1 MEVFKSVVNWLSDF
15 VWGLPMIIVIL
26 LTGIFLSIRTK
37 FVQIR
42 LFKHAIGLIS
52 GKFDRPEHEGH
63 ITHFQALSTALSAT
77 IGTGNIAGVATAIYA
92 GGPGAV
98 FWMWISALFGMA
110 VKFTS
115 ATLAVKYR
123 KVTKDSVKGGPMYY
137 IEMGIKERYG
147 WNFKWLAVFFALSTA
162 IAAFG
167 IGNTVQANSVA
178 DALSRLISGANA
190 SAHTLFYV
198 KLAIGLV
205 LAALTGLV
213 IIGGIKRIAQVA
225 SRLTPTMSVF
235 YVLGALTILVINY
248 DKLLDAFKLIFTE
261 AFTGHAARG
270 AILGTAVLYVM
281 RMGFARGIFSNEAG
295 LGTAPMAHSAA
306 RTNLPAREGIVAM
319 LGPFIDTIVI
329 CTMTAL
335 VIIVAGFYSTGEL
348 NGAALTAKSF
358 QLGIGNVGSWIVN
371 LGLALF
377 AYSTLIGWYFYGE
390 KGIEYL
396 FDSPKV
402 IFWYKILWVVLI
414 PIGAVASL
422 GIVWNISDV
431 FNGFMALPNLVAL
444 FLLSGVAVR
453 ELKAYLSNPDNFKP
467 VK

>member
-1 MEVFKSVVNWLSDF
+1 MEALKAVVNSLSNF
-15 VWGLPMIIVIL
+15 VWGIPMIIVIL
-26 LTGIFLSIRTK
+26 FTGIFLSIRSK
-37 FVQIR
+37 FVQLR
-42 LFKHAIGLIS
+42 MFKHAIGLIS

-77 IGTGNIAGVATAIYA
+77 IGTGNIAGVATAIFA

-98 FWMWISALFGMA
+98 FWMWVSAFFGMA

-137 IEMGIKERYG
+137 IELGIKERYG

-178 DALSRLISGANA
+178 DALSHLIAGDNA
-190 SAHTLFYV
+190 AAGSLFYI
-198 KLAIGLV
+198 KLVIGLILSV
-205 LAALTGLV
+205 LTGLV

-235 YVLGALTILVINY
+235 YVLGALAILAINY
-248 DKLLDAFKLIFTE
+248 DKIPEAFKLIFTE
-261 AFTGHAARG
+261 AFTGKAARG

-329 CTMTAL
+329 CSMTAL
-335 VIIVAGFYSTGEL
+335 VIIVSGLYAEGTL
-348 NGAALTAKSF
+348 NGASLTAAAFGAGLKG
-358 QLGIGNVGSWIVN
+358 LGKLIVN
-371 LGLALF
+371 IGLALF

-396 FDSPKV
+396 IDNPRA
-402 IFWYKILWVVLI
+402 IFWYKILWVILI
-414 PIGAVASL
+414 PIGAIANL

-431 FNGFMALPNLVAL
+431 FNGLMALPNLIAL
-444 FLLSGVAVR
+444 FLLSGVAIR
-453 ELKAYLSNPDNFKP
+453 ELKAYISNPENFKP
-467 VK
+467 VR

>member
-1 MEVFKSVVNWLSDF
+1 MNTIVKSVSNVI
-15 VWGLPMIIVIL
+15 WGIPLIL
-26 LTGIFLSIRTK
+26 AILTTGIYLTIRSGL
-37 FVQIR
+37 VQLR
-42 LFKHAIGLIS
+42 WFKHAFHLIS
-52 GKFDRPEHEGH
+52 GRFDRPDHKGH

-77 IGTGNIAGVATAIYA
+77 IGTGNIAGVATAIAA

-137 IEMGIKERYG
+137 IELGIREKYG

-167 IGNTVQANSVA
+167 IGNMVQANSVA
-178 DALSRLISGANA
+178 DALSNLILGSNAAKSGLFTVRL
-190 SAHTLFYV
+190 V
-198 KLAIGLV
+198 IGLI
-205 LAALTGLV
+205 LAFLTGLV
-213 IIGGIKRIAQVA
+213 IIGGIKRIASVA
-225 SRLTPTMSVF
+225 SRLTPTMSVL
-235 YVLGALTILVINY
+235 YALGALTVLALNY
-248 DKLLDAFKLIFTE
+248 HKLPGAIALIFRS
-261 AFTGHAARG
+261 AFTGEAARG
-270 AILGTAVLYVM
+270 AILGSFVLYTM
-281 RMGFARGIFSNEAG
+281 RMGFARGVFSNEAG

-306 RTNLPAREGIVAM
+306 KTNLPAREGLVAM

-335 VIIVAGFYSTGEL
+335 VIVVSGLYSSGL
-348 NGAALTAKSF
+348 DGAPLTAQSF
-358 QLGIGNVGSWIVN
+358 AQHLSKYGQVLVS
-371 LGLALF
+371 LSLALF

-396 FDSPKV
+396 IPHPKV
-402 IFWYKILWVVLI
+402 IFYYKLLWVVLI
-414 PIGAVASL
+414 VVGAVASL
-422 GIVWNISDV
+422 QMVWNISDV

-444 FLLSGVAVR
+444 ILLGGVAIE
-453 ELKAYLSNPDNFKP
+453 ELKRYVSDPSNLKP
-467 VK
+467 VR